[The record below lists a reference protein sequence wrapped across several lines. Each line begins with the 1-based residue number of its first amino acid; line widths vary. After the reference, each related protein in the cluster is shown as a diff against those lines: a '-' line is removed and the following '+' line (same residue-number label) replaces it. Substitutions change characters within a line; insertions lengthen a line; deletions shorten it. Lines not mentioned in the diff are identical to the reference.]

1 MSVHCVCGYGCIV
14 MCVLQDDPTLITDIR
29 GDIQEECSKFGT
41 VKKILMFDVCMC
53 RDMLKR

>member
-14 MCVLQDDPTLITDIR
+14 MCVDPLQEDPTLITDIR

-41 VKKILMFDVCMC
+41 VKKILMFDVRMC
-53 RDMLKR
+53 SNN